1 MAMSLLK
8 RIGFILLCCC
18 SYQTRMAAAFSSS
31 ASTAGT
37 TYPSLMLQKRF
48 HHQFQVI
55 NTNTGRRSH
64 GRPRSSSSSSSSAL
78 GMVATKSGGRA
89 ILSELQFQIEVLHS
103 QEQLNEQQ
111 LQLQLELQQEEQLK
125 AVAPSNDEQAILC
138 TDSNDSNNSNNNS
151 SSNNSN
157 SNQSK
162 KAPTQTF
169 QPRQMPTLVF
179 FTAPWC
185 GPCRLSN
192 PVVKEI
198 IKQFVPKIDV
208 VEVCTDDLP
217 DIAEQ
222 ASVTSI
228 PTIQIYHQ
236 GDLLDTIVG
245 CVAKNVLGN
254 AVNKVLEDLG
264 IEGTALKHHDD

>member
-1 MAMSLLK
+1 
-8 RIGFILLCCC
+8 
-18 SYQTRMAAAFSSS
+18 MAAAFSSS
-31 ASTAGT
+31 AGTAGT

-55 NTNTGRRSH
+55 NTNNGRRSH
-64 GRPRSSSSSSSSAL
+64 GRPRSSSSSSAL

-111 LQLQLELQQEEQLK
+111 LQLQLELQQDEQLK

-138 TDSNDSNNSNNNS
+138 TDSNDSNSSNNNS
-151 SSNNSN
+151 SNNNSN
-157 SNQSK
+157 NNQSK
-162 KAPTQTF
+162 TQTF

-254 AVNKVLEDLG
+254 AVNKVLEGLG